1 MPKIISS
8 LKDTTTVRESREDRR
23 KRRQMEK
30 KVTKTLDQIC
40 KDMTNNFFVDDAE
53 GAANRLAEMSA
64 STSEENYSKSV
75 YKRKVAPT

>member
-1 MPKIISS
+1 
-8 LKDTTTVRESREDRR
+8 
-23 KRRQMEK
+23 MEK

-64 STSEENYSKSV
+64 STSEENYSSKLQYRHV
-75 YKRKVAPT
+75 L

>member
-1 MPKIISS
+1 MFYRGEGFYGRHVSIKVKISKIISS
-8 LKDTTTVRESREDRR
+8 LKDNTTVRESREDRR

-53 GAANRLAEMSA
+53 GAANRGAIQLK
-64 STSEENYSKSV
+64 Y
-75 YKRKVAPT
+75 